1 MLSASTVNAGLK
13 RVYNFSS
20 GPSML
25 PLEVLERAAAEMLD
39 VNRTG
44 QSAMEMSH
52 RSADF
57 LPIIEKTECLLREV
71 LAIPDNYRVL
81 FLQGGASLQFSMVPV
96 NLAGGT
102 LSGGGRKTAAYI
114 DTGVWASKAI
124 EEARKYINVRVVASS
139 KDKNYSYIPAS
150 PPPEADD
157 AYYYICYN
165 NTIFGT
171 RWQSPPDTGDAPL
184 VSDVSSCIASEP
196 LDVSRFG
203 LLFAG
208 AQKNL
213 GPSGCTVVIIRD
225 DLLRAAPPWT
235 PAMLRYDI
243 HAKEKSLYNTPPCYC
258 IYMIGL
264 VLEWIRGIGGIDAVA
279 ERNRGKAALLYE
291 CLDAS
296 RLFRSPVEKSCR
308 SLMNVTFVVDEG
320 DDVRRA
326 AIEKRFLSE
335 AAAQGLVNLAGHRLV
350 GGLRASLYNAMPLE
364 GVKALVSFIEKFERA
379 AD

>member
-1 MLSASTVNAGLK
+1 MK
-13 RVYNFSS
+13 RVYNFSA

-25 PLEVLERAAAEMLD
+25 PLEVLEQAAAEMPD
-39 VNRTG
+39 VNGTG

-57 LPIIEKTECLLREV
+57 LPIIEKTERLLREI
-71 LAIPDNYRVL
+71 LTIPDNYSVL
-81 FLQGGASLQFSMVPV
+81 FLQGGAVLQFAMVPI
-96 NLAGGT
+96 NLAGDS
-102 LSGGGRKTAAYI
+102 SGGGRKTAAYI

-124 EEARKYINVRVVASS
+124 DEAGKYVNVRVAASS
-139 KDKNYSYIPAS
+139 KDKNYSYIPPA

-171 RWQSPPDTGDAPL
+171 RWQSPPATGDTPL
-184 VSDVSSCIASEP
+184 VADISSCIASEP
-196 LDVSRFG
+196 LDVSRFA

-213 GPSGCTVVIIRD
+213 GPAGCTVVIIRN
-225 DLLRAAPPWT
+225 DLLGAAPPWT

-258 IYMIGL
+258 IYMMGL
-264 VLEWIRGIGGIDAVA
+264 VLEWIRGMGGIDAIA
-279 ERNRGKAALLYE
+279 GRNQRKAALLYD

-296 RLFRSPVEKSCR
+296 RLFRPPVENPHR
-308 SLMNVTFVVDEG
+308 SLMNVTFVVEEG
-320 DDVRRA
+320 DAARRA
-326 AIEKRFLSE
+326 ALEQRFLSE
-335 AAAQGLVNLAGHRLV
+335 AAAQGMVNLAGHRLV
-350 GGLRASLYNAMPLE
+350 GGLRASIYNAMPEE
-364 GVKALVSFIEKFERA
+364 GVKSLVSFIEKFEKNLL
-379 AD
+379 

>member
-1 MLSASTVNAGLK
+1 MK
-13 RVYNFSS
+13 RVYNFSA

-25 PLEVLERAAAEMLD
+25 PQDVLERAAAEMLD
-39 VNRTG
+39 VNNTG

-52 RSADF
+52 RSGDF
-57 LPIIEKTECLLREV
+57 LPVIEKTESLLREI

-81 FLQGGASLQFSMVPV
+81 FLQGGAMMQFAMIPINIAGVSL
-96 NLAGGT
+96 GGA
-102 LSGGGRKTAAYI
+102 RKTASYI

-124 EEARKYINVRVVASS
+124 DEAGKYVKVRVAASS
-139 KDKNYSYIPAS
+139 KDKNYTYIPDA
-150 PPPEADD
+150 PAPQADD

-171 RWQSPPDTGDAPL
+171 KWQVIPETGNTPL
-184 VSDVSSCIASEP
+184 IADVSSCIASEP

-213 GPSGCTVVIIRD
+213 GPAGCTIVIIRD
-225 DLLRAAPPWT
+225 DLIGAAPEWT

-243 HAKEKSLYNTPPCYC
+243 FAKEKSLFNTPPCYC

-264 VLEWIRGIGGIDAVA
+264 VLDWVKSTGGIDAMA
-279 ERNRGKAALLYE
+279 ERNRKKAALLYD

-308 SLMNVTFVVDEG
+308 SLMNVTFVIN
-320 DDVRRA
+320 DDDA
-326 AIEKRFLSE
+326 EKRGALEKLFLRGASE
-335 AAAQGLVNLAGHRLV
+335 RGLVNLAGHRLV
-350 GGLRASLYNAMPLE
+350 GGLRASIYNAMPRE
-364 GVKALVSFIEKFERA
+364 GVEALVSFIKQFEKNTPRV
-379 AD
+379 

>member
-1 MLSASTVNAGLK
+1 MK

-25 PLEVLERAAAEMLD
+25 PLEVLERAAAEMTDL
-39 VNRTG
+39 NGTG

-52 RSADF
+52 RSAEF
-57 LPIIEKTECLLREV
+57 LPLVDKAERLLREILGV
-71 LAIPDNYRVL
+71 PDNYRVL
-81 FLQGGASLQFSMVPV
+81 FLQGGAMLQFAMVPI
-96 NLAGGT
+96 NLAGAEAGGAT
-102 LSGGGRKTAAYI
+102 GSGLNKASYV

-124 EEARKYINVRVVASS
+124 GEARKYLTVRVAASS
-139 KDKNYSYIPAS
+139 ADKNYVYIPS
-150 PPPEADD
+150 PPPPEADD

-171 RWQSPPDTGDAPL
+171 KWQSPPDTGDVPL
-184 VSDVSSCIASEP
+184 VSDISSCIASEP

-213 GPSGCTVVIIRD
+213 GPAGCTVVIIRD
-225 DLLRAAPPWT
+225 DLVSSAPPWT

-243 HAKEKSLYNTPPCYC
+243 HAKEKSLFNTPPCYC

-264 VLEWIRGIGGIDAVA
+264 VLEWMRRSGGLQAVA
-279 ERNRGKAALLYE
+279 ERNRAKATLLYD

-296 RLFRSPVEKSCR
+296 RLFRSPVEKACR
-308 SLMNVTFVVDEG
+308 SLMNVTFVVRDSEET
-320 DDVRRA
+320 RRTA
-326 AIEKRFLSE
+326 VEKRFLAE
-335 AAAQGLVNLAGHRLV
+335 AAANGMVNLAGHRLV
-350 GGLRASLYNAMPLE
+350 GGLRASLYNAMPVE
-364 GVKALVSFIEKFERA
+364 GVEALVSFIEKFEKTVR
-379 AD
+379 

>member
-1 MLSASTVNAGLK
+1 
-13 RVYNFSS
+13 
-20 GPSML
+20 ML
-25 PLEVLERAAAEMLD
+25 PLEVLEQAAAEMPD
-39 VNRTG
+39 VNGSG

-57 LPIIEKTECLLREV
+57 LPIIEKTERLLREI

-81 FLQGGASLQFSMVPV
+81 FLQGGAVLQFAMVPI
-96 NLAGGT
+96 NLAGDA
-102 LSGGGRKTAAYI
+102 SGGGLKTAAYV

-124 EEARKYINVRVVASS
+124 DEAGKYVNVRVAASS
-139 KDKNYSYIPAS
+139 KDKNYSYIPPA
-150 PPPEADD
+150 PPSEADD

-171 RWQSPPDTGDAPL
+171 RWQSPPLTGNVPL

-196 LDVSRFG
+196 LDISRVG

-213 GPSGCTVVIIRD
+213 GPAGCTVVIIRD
-225 DLLRAAPPWT
+225 DLIKAAPPWT

-243 HAKEKSLYNTPPCYC
+243 HAKEKSLYNTPACYS
-258 IYMIGL
+258 IYMMGL
-264 VLEWIRGIGGIDAVA
+264 VLKWIQGIGGIDAVA
-279 ERNRGKAALLYE
+279 ERNRGKAALLYD

-296 RLFRSPVEKSCR
+296 RLFRTPVERSCR
-308 SLMNVTFVVDEG
+308 SLMNVTFVVNEE
-320 DDVRRA
+320 DDARRA
-326 AIEKRFLSE
+326 ALEKRFLSE

-350 GGLRASLYNAMPLE
+350 GGLRASIYNAMPEE
-364 GVKALVSFIEKFERA
+364 GVKALVSFIEKFEKDLR
-379 AD
+379 